1 MAGRK
6 LNINMRVNASTVL
19 EVIVSMIII
28 IAVFGI
34 AMMIYANV
42 TRMSLSAQRIKAQA
56 VLSQIMKDLN
66 EAELSSTQESVVGD
80 FTIERSIKPY
90 AENSKLLEVDLKAY
104 DKNHLPLA
112 ELHQLIISG
121 NDQ

>member
-6 LNINMRVNASTVL
+6 LRIATRVKASTIL
-19 EVIVSMIII
+19 EVVVSMVII

-42 TRMSLSAQRIKAQA
+42 IRTSLSGQKIKAQA
-56 VLSQIMKDLN
+56 VLSQVMKN
-66 EAELSSTQESVVGD
+66 MGSAELGSNQESVIDD
-80 FTIERSIKPY
+80 FTVERSVKPY
-90 AENSKLLEVDLKAY
+90 SGNSELLEIDLKAY
-104 DKNHLPLA
+104 DKSHIPLA
-112 ELHQLIISG
+112 ELHQLIIPN

>member
-6 LNINMRVNASTVL
+6 LRIATRVKASTIL
-19 EVIVSMIII
+19 EVVVSMVII

-42 TRMSLSAQRIKAQA
+42 IRTSLSGQKIKAQA
-56 VLSQIMKDLN
+56 VLSQVMKN
-66 EAELSSTQESVVGD
+66 MGSAELSSNQGSVIED
-80 FTIERSIKPY
+80 FTVERSVKPY
-90 AENSKLLEVDLKAY
+90 SGNSKLLEIDLKAY

-112 ELHQLIISG
+112 ELHQLIIPN